1 MACIAAILIEPEWSP
16 VWSQY
21 IGLLVPRDATHT
33 ILSDASYAGIGGWS
47 PDFRIQWRVTRADLI
62 DLGFA
67 MKIID
72 AYEAEPLDATSTGLH
87 INPLEFLGCIVN
99 MWILLKQVQ
108 TLASCPTGYIV
119 DLLSDNTSALSWM
132 KLTATTRD
140 PRLQPLARFASTLL
154 VTASQHLTRV
164 QSRHIP
170 GKDNIEA
177 DFLSRSENGRIP
189 TCGRAIAQCFRL
201 ATCRICLLP
210 RALLSSMAALIS
222 FGGLT
227 EGTYVE
233 LTTQLLT
240 LDCVILPVGSR
251 ANDTTSSLQAA
262 SPLI

>member
-108 TLASCPTGYIV
+108 TLALCPTGYIV

-132 KLTATTRD
+132 KLTAITRD
-140 PRLQPLARFASTLL
+140 PI
-154 VTASQHLTRV
+154 TRTD
-164 QSRHIP
+164 P
-170 GKDNIEA
+170 G
-177 DFLSRSENGRIP
+177 FVRVMGVS
-189 TCGRAIAQCFRL
+189 
-201 ATCRICLLP
+201 AT
-210 RALLSSMAALIS
+210 
-222 FGGLT
+222 
-227 EGTYVE
+227 
-233 LTTQLLT
+233 
-240 LDCVILPVGSR
+240 
-251 ANDTTSSLQAA
+251 
-262 SPLI
+262 

>member
-1 MACIAAILIEPEWSP
+1 
-16 VWSQY
+16 
-21 IGLLVPRDATHT
+21 
-33 ILSDASYAGIGGWS
+33 
-47 PDFRIQWRVTRADLI
+47 
-62 DLGFA
+62 
-67 MKIID
+67 
-72 AYEAEPLDATSTGLH
+72 
-87 INPLEFLGCIVN
+87 

-108 TLASCPTGYIV
+108 TLALCPTGYIV

-164 QSRHIP
+164 QSRTIP

-189 TCGRAIAQCFRL
+189 TCGRAIAQCFQL